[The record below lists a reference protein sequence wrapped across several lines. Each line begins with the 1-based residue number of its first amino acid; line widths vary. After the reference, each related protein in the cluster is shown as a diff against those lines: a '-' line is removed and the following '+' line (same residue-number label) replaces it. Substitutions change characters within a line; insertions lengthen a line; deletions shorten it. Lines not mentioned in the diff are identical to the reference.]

1 MSEEKLAMKRSKLIV
16 SRTLVVVIVTTLAA
30 GSSVSQGI
38 APAGQQPSTKG
49 AVIKGRA
56 PVNKEIL
63 RVKLPK
69 PQELKLSNGIP
80 VILHENHK
88 LPTFDMQLVVLSG
101 GISDSPDAI
110 GGAQFTSSLLREGT
124 RTRTSKQI
132 AEQVD
137 SLGASLSANSG
148 LSSITST
155 VSASGLVDN
164 FDQILELFADVI
176 LNPTFPVDEFNKL
189 KTRTL
194 ANLRQQRGN
203 PGFLANEKLMK
214 VMYGDHPAS
223 RVSLTPQDLDRL
235 SPAVLQNFHATYYRP
250 NNVFLTI
257 VGDVRPAEVVAKLDK
272 AFGAWQR
279 GDVPA
284 QKYPAAGAIAASK
297 IYLIHRPG
305 SVQTN
310 LRLANQSVERTDP
323 DYYALQVMNLILG
336 GGGSARL
343 FLNLREDK
351 GYTYGAYSSVSAFK
365 YRGTVQANTE
375 VRTDVTDGSMKELLY
390 ELKRIRDEKVPQ
402 DELDSAK
409 RQIIGGFALQ
419 LEFPQS
425 VISNVVTQKLYNLPA
440 DYWDNYP
447 QMIGAI
453 TADDVQRVAR
463 KYIDLDHIQIVAV
476 GDAQKIADVLKK
488 YGTVEAYDT
497 EGKPL
502 KSE

>member
-1 MSEEKLAMKRSKLIV
+1 
-16 SRTLVVVIVTTLAA
+16 
-30 GSSVSQGI
+30 
-38 APAGQQPSTKG
+38 
-49 AVIKGRA
+49 
-56 PVNKEIL
+56 
-63 RVKLPK
+63 
-69 PQELKLSNGIP
+69 
-80 VILHENHK
+80 
-88 LPTFDMQLVVLSG
+88 
-101 GISDSPDAI
+101 
-110 GGAQFTSSLLREGT
+110 
-124 RTRTSKQI
+124 
-132 AEQVD
+132 
-137 SLGASLSANSG
+137 
-148 LSSITST
+148 
-155 VSASGLVDN
+155 
-164 FDQILELFADVI
+164 
-176 LNPTFPVDEFNKL
+176 
-189 KTRTL
+189 
-194 ANLRQQRGN
+194 
-203 PGFLANEKLMK
+203 
-214 VMYGDHPAS
+214 
-223 RVSLTPQDLDRL
+223 
-235 SPAVLQNFHATYYRP
+235 
-250 NNVFLTI
+250 
-257 VGDVRPAEVVAKLDK
+257 
-272 AFGAWQR
+272 
-279 GDVPA
+279 
-284 QKYPAAGAIAASK
+284 
-297 IYLIHRPG
+297 
-305 SVQTN
+305 
-310 LRLANQSVERTDP
+310 
-323 DYYALQVMNLILG
+323 MNLILG

-463 KYIDLDHIQIVAV
+463 KYIDLDHLQIVAV